1 MSLVKLS
8 ARLRAHDWTAAL
20 IELIIVILGILIAL
34 QVSNWNQ
41 DRLDRVRADSYYRRI
56 HAELVADRES
66 IDVVR
71 NFWKTVSGYGS
82 AAITHSENG
91 ALVDGSNWKTLLAYY
106 QASQIMP
113 FQLEDT
119 TFLEMR
125 DSGDLALIADERL
138 RKRLADYCRLTG
150 TGMTANIL
158 RHDPVYRMQIRGLTP
173 SVVQEYIWKNCFR
186 QLGGTNQ
193 ELIDCPSPIDES
205 VAATIIERYRSA
217 DQLLQNLRYWVSSL
231 AVSAIVLDGARKEA
245 VSLADAVE
253 GAGGE

>member
-8 ARLRAHDWTAAL
+8 ARLRAHDWAAAL
-20 IELIIVILGILIAL
+20 IELLIVIMGILIAL

-41 DRLDRVRADSYYRRI
+41 GRLDRVRADSYYRRI
-56 HAELVADRES
+56 QVELVADRES

-71 NFWKTVSGYGS
+71 NFWSTVSGYGS

-91 ALVDGSNWKTLLAYY
+91 TLVEGSNWKTLLAYY
-106 QASQIMP
+106 QASQLMP
-113 FQLEDT
+113 FELEDT

-125 DSGDLALIADERL
+125 DSGDLELIADERL
-138 RKRLADYCRLTG
+138 RKRLADYYRLTG
-150 TGMTANIL
+150 TGMIANIL

-173 SVVQEYIWKNCFR
+173 SVVQEYIWKHCFR

-193 ELIDCPSPIDES
+193 ELIDCPSPVSED
-205 VAATIIERYRSA
+205 VAATIIERYRST

-245 VSLADAVE
+245 VSLADAV
-253 GAGGE
+253 GAAR